1 MTAVSTRSI
10 QMTKV
15 ILTSTVTYRGNTRAL
30 LSFKEEKMAQLISFS
45 AGMSTKMG
53 LEILIKSSGSD
64 WIKFIAWRARQRTTY
79 ALVSEVGK
87 MGPFMLIT
95 IILRWLER
103 IPSTQWLLV
112 LSKTEVTYRV
122 FAWRPWMAG
131 KMQFLSSG
139 KWNLFRAKMFRY
151 FCHPIWLLY
160 KSL

>member
-64 WIKFIAWRARQRTTY
+64 WIKFIA
-79 ALVSEVGK
+79 
-87 MGPFMLIT
+87 
-95 IILRWLER
+95 
-103 IPSTQWLLV
+103 
-112 LSKTEVTYRV
+112 
-122 FAWRPWMAG
+122 
-131 KMQFLSSG
+131 
-139 KWNLFRAKMFRY
+139 
-151 FCHPIWLLY
+151 
-160 KSL
+160 